1 MAFTTGETK
10 ALGQWSYTVLVEF
23 VDLPVEK
30 EAAYWAAIQYFA
42 DVMFQEMLTAPVDE
56 LETVNTR

>member
-23 VDLPVEK
+23 VNLPVEK
-30 EAAYWAAIQYFA
+30 EQAYWAAIHYFSE
-42 DVMFQEMLTAPVDE
+42 VMFKEMLTAPVDE
-56 LETVNTR
+56 S

>member
-23 VDLPVEK
+23 VNLPVEK

-56 LETVNTR
+56 S